1 MVEVPSGSQELTT
14 EPRAQASRTIAVCQ
28 HTTCRG
34 QPALQVSLPQ
44 GDSILVSLQGAQ
56 VLSWVSEGRE
66 RLFLSPLAR
75 FDGHSAIRGG
85 VPLCFPQF
93 NQRGPLV
100 KHGFARNLGWQV
112 QGEPVLTQAG
122 ATLSL
127 CLTDSAPTFE
137 TWPFHFVAV
146 VQLALSPGVLNI
158 SLSVTQTGAPEEVTS
173 ELTFTGALH
182 TYLAVDD
189 VERATLSGLGG
200 QSEWNAVTDE
210 HGRAADKLVFDG
222 EFDRVYAA
230 AGGKLCLTDGD
241 HRLLISQGDSFA
253 DTVVWNPG
261 AALCAQLSDMSKDA
275 HRHMLCVEAAAVH
288 TAVTVPSG
296 ATWQGWQRLEV
307 A

>member
-1 MVEVPSGSQELTT
+1 MADVPSGSQGLTT
-14 EPRAQASRTIAVCQ
+14 ERSAQASQTIAACQ
-28 HTTCRG
+28 HTTFRG
-34 QPALQVSLPQ
+34 QAALQVSLPQ

-56 VLSWVSEGRE
+56 VLSWVSGGRE

-100 KHGFARNLGWQV
+100 KHGFARNLAWLV
-112 QGEPVLTQAG
+112 QGEPVLTCG
-122 ATLSL
+122 GGTLSL
-127 CLTDSAPTFE
+127 RLTDSASTLE
-137 TWPFHFVAV
+137 TWPFRFVAV
-146 VQLALSPGVLNI
+146 LQLALSPGVLNVT
-158 SLSVTQTGAPEEVTS
+158 LSVTHAGASEEVTS
-173 ELTFTGALH
+173 GLTFTGALH

-200 QSEWNAVTDE
+200 QPEWNAVTDE
-210 HGRAADKLVFDG
+210 HGSAADKLVFDG

-241 HRLLISQGDSFA
+241 HRLLISQSDSFT

-261 AALCAQLSDMSKDA
+261 AALCAQLSDMPENA
-275 HRHMLCVEAAAVH
+275 HRYMLCVEAAAVH
-288 TAVTVPSG
+288 AAVTVPPG